1 MRNSVFGS
9 FFRVFFGVLGLG
21 LAVFVSLF
29 IFGFLSRFSSEPIEP
44 NLMTS
49 PVIYRDALGAHKFDQ
64 SSPIILR
71 LNIQGIIGVGDLRA
85 EPMREMLNA
94 SREGF
99 FQGRTK
105 AILLKINSPGGLA
118 SESYAIYEMLMQYK
132 KKFQVPIY
140 AHING
145 LCASGGMMIA
155 CSADKI
161 LSNPSGIIGSVGVI
175 MGPAFN
181 FYDLMQKY
189 GVQSKTLTAGK
200 DKDALSPVRK
210 WGPDEGSFIQKSVDS
225 EYNLFLNIVTKARP
239 RLSRDALIHEY
250 GANIF
255 SPNEALEHG
264 YIDGVVGNYESALME
279 LAHEAKLEGPY
290 QVLGIR
296 IRRSALGGLLEAL
309 SGQSNQPGYKITH
322 QIQSVSS
329 LPEELQTK
337 PCYLY
342 MPALSSH

>member
-1 MRNSVFGS
+1 MRNSIFGS
-9 FFRVFFGVLGLG
+9 FFRVLFGTLG
-21 LAVFVSLF
+21 LAVALF
-29 IFGFLSRFSSEPIEP
+29 IGLFLFGALSRFSAEPIEP

-49 PVIYRDALGAHKFDQ
+49 PVIYRDALGMHKFDQ

-71 LNIQGIIGVGDLRA
+71 LNITGIIGMGDLRA
-85 EPMREMLNA
+85 EPMREILNA

-99 FQGRTK
+99 FNGRTK
-105 AILLKINSPGGLA
+105 AILLEINSPGGLA
-118 SESYAIYEMLMQYK
+118 SESYAIYEMLMKYK
-132 KKFQVPIY
+132 NKFHMPIY
-140 AHING
+140 AHVNG

-175 MGPAFN
+175 MGPALN

-189 GVQSKTLTAGK
+189 GIQSKTLTAGK

-210 WGPDEGSFIQKSVDS
+210 WGPDEGDFIQKSVNA
-225 EYNLFLNIVTKARP
+225 EYNLFLDIVTKARP
-239 RLSRDALIHEY
+239 RLSRDNLIHDY

-255 SPNEALEHG
+255 SPEDALQHG
-264 YIDGVVGNYESALME
+264 YIDSIVPSYESALSK
-279 LAHEAKLEGPY
+279 LASEAQLGEHY

-296 IRRSALGGLLEAL
+296 IRRSALGGILDAL
-309 SGQSNQPGYKITH
+309 SGQPGRPGYKITH
-322 QIQSVSS
+322 EIQSISN
-329 LPEELQTK
+329 LPEELQGK

-342 MPALSSH
+342 TGSK